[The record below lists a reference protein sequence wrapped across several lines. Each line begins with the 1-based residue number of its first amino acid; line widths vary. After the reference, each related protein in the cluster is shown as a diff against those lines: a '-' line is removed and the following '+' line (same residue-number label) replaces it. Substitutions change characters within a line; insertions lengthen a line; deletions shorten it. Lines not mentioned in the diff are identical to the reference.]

1 MQAQGST
8 LKLANASTS
17 TKQLQNNSFKLQKK
31 PRE

>member
-8 LKLANASTS
+8 LKLANAS